1 MPSRPAQP
9 LAGAEHTRQ
18 LLAMVQALYAAALQ
32 GTAEIWQTIYAQ
44 TAQLMESDAGGFI
57 STDKVNQAAD
67 IASLIGFDP
76 EVAVQAYR
84 EFGVEVDLLFMGTL
98 AMTAGSTF
106 LGTEKIGF
114 RALQRSP
121 FYDVLSRP
129 LDLRYVCGGILEND
143 DQHHSALYF
152 WRRRDQRDFDRATMA
167 TLAALLPHVR
177 QALEVQRRV
186 RGTSLD
192 TLAPEAL
199 SLASLQGSRHG
210 LFVLDERSRVLFVN
224 AEGERIARQGD
235 GIHVSHGLLRVD
247 DPPGAAEVA
256 RMMSNAMAIARDA
269 EFAPMRPIRLPRERA
284 PGTYELLVI
293 PVTDGLQRA
302 ILPPGAAFIVALTD
316 SAAAPV
322 PAGRRFQGYG
332 LTGAESRLCEALVR
346 MGSLPQAAEQLR
358 ITRSTA
364 RSHLKNI
371 FAKVGVSSQVQLV
384 ARLASPQGGPC

>member
-98 AMTAGSTF
+98 GMAAGSTF

-121 FYDVLSRP
+121 FYDLLSRP

-152 WRRRDQRDFDRATMA
+152 WRRRDQADFDHGTMA

-186 RGTSLD
+186 RGPALD
-192 TLAPEAL
+192 ALPAAAL

-210 LFVLDERSRVLFVN
+210 LFVLDEKSRVLFAN
-224 AEGERIARQGD
+224 AEGERIARQGN
-235 GIHVSHGLLRVD
+235 GIHVTHGVLRVD
-247 DPPGAAEVA
+247 DPLGAAEVA
-256 RMMSNAMAIARDA
+256 RMMAHALAIARDA
-269 EFAPMRPIRLPRERA
+269 EFVPMRPIRLPRA
-284 PGTYELLVI
+284 TGPGTYELLVI

-302 ILPPGAAFIVALTD
+302 ILPPGAAFLLALTD
-316 SAAAPV
+316 CAAAAP
-322 PAGRRFQGYG
+322 ASRRFQGYG
-332 LTGAESRLCEALVR
+332 LTGAEARLCEALIR
-346 MGSLPQAAEQLR
+346 MGSLPHAADQLR

-384 ARLASPQGGPC
+384 ARLASHQGGGY